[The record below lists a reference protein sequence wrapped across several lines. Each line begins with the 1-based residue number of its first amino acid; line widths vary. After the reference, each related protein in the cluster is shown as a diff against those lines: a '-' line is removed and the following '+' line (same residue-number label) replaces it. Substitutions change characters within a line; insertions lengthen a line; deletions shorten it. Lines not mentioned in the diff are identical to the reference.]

1 MSPKLCRHR
10 VQSVRPGIAG
20 SARTRGEGHLGT
32 IPTVRISEADGPG
45 KRQIW
50 ALANAPLPSEYDGGT
65 QRRDTLR
72 HRAAVWCRS
81 LAARVMGE
89 LPNRVCLRLYLWQLR
104 AQGIR
109 RRSIRVA
116 AKGASCDSRD
126 VAWPAKPTVPAGRL
140 TTAPK
145 LFPCHLPLASVTA
158 CEIKSKKKKATA
170 SNQRHGTCRRALPQ
184 PGERAF
190 RSAVRSA

>member
-1 MSPKLCRHR
+1 MSSKLCRHR

-20 SARTRGEGHLGT
+20 SARTWGEGHLRT
-32 IPTVRISEADGPG
+32 IPAVRISEAYG

-50 ALANAPLPSEYDGGT
+50 ALGNAPLPSEYDGGT
-65 QRRDTLR
+65 QRRDKLR
-72 HRAAVWCRS
+72 HRAAVRCRS

-116 AKGASCDSRD
+116 ASRRRKAPTSRSVPRIYRLANCEWLLLLQLQRRNPPVVGGCSAQPEPRSDEHTSKVRAAIRATWRGPRSQPCLLVDSQLR
-126 VAWPAKPTVPAGRL
+126 P
-140 TTAPK
+140 
-145 LFPCHLPLASVTA
+145 S
-158 CEIKSKKKKATA
+158 
-170 SNQRHGTCRRALPQ
+170 
-184 PGERAF
+184 
-190 RSAVRSA
+190 